1 MFVITQNEFF
11 ALGVVLCLYF
21 KRALLVQLITGKN
34 INSNLNIKEEVIK
47 LIFRIY
53 IVGVISK
60 VYFPFT
66 VAWGEYINF
75 REPVIRL
82 NPVYSIKIIYQQGGI
97 RSLIYNLGG
106 NLLLLMPMGF
116 FISYYFNNI
125 FNTLK
130 RVFIA
135 MFLISLFI
143 ESTQVVLSLIVP
155 NICRFFEI
163 NDLILNSIGGVLGWK
178 LYNNLSKKITH
189 SIIRYISIL
198 L

>member
-21 KRALLVQLITGKN
+21 KRDLLVQLITGEN
-34 INSNLNIKEEVIK
+34 IDSNLNIKEVIK

-53 IVGVISK
+53 IVGVVSK

-75 REPVIRL
+75 REPVVRL
-82 NPVYSIKIIYQQGGI
+82 NPFYGVEIIYHQGGI

-106 NLLLLMPMGF
+106 NLLLLMTMGF

-155 NICRFFEI
+155 NIYRFFEI

>member
-21 KRALLVQLITGKN
+21 KRDLLVQLITGEN
-34 INSNLNIKEEVIK
+34 IDSNLNIKEVIK

-53 IVGVISK
+53 IIGVASK

-75 REPVIRL
+75 REPVVRL
-82 NPVYSIKIIYQQGGI
+82 NPFYSIKIIYHQGGV

-106 NLLLLMPMGF
+106 NFLLLMPMGF
-116 FISYYFNNI
+116 FISYYLSNI
-125 FNTLK
+125 FNSLK

-155 NICRFFEI
+155 NIYRFFEI

>member
-21 KRALLVQLITGKN
+21 KRDLLVQLITGEN
-34 INSNLNIKEEVIK
+34 IDSNLNIKEVIK

-53 IVGVISK
+53 IVGVVSK

-82 NPVYSIKIIYQQGGI
+82 NPFYSIKIIYHQGGV

-106 NLLLLMPMGF
+106 NFLLLMPMGF
-116 FISYYFNNI
+116 FISYYLSNI
-125 FNTLK
+125 FNSLK

-155 NICRFFEI
+155 NIYRFFEI

-178 LYNNLSKKITH
+178 LYIIFTNWVQKI
-189 SIIRYISIL
+189 SGAKLYL
-198 L
+198 